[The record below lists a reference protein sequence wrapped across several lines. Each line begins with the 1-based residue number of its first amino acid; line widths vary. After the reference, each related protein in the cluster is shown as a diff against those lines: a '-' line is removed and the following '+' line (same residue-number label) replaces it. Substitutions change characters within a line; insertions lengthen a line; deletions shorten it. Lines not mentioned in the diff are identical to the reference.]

1 MERIHEVH
9 SIDRQASKRI
19 YVVQDEADKDSNGYQ
34 TLWFLLN
41 EICLDTQSQDC
52 GGTDNLKT
60 FYWNLDRKKYRIESV
75 SLFME
80 NKVYSYRYT
89 WMN

>member
-52 GGTDNLKT
+52 CGADNLKT
-60 FYWNLDRKKYRIESV
+60 FIGTWIGKSTELGV
-75 SLFME
+75 SLCSW
-80 NKVYSYRYT
+80 KTRIILIGIRG
-89 WMN
+89 